1 MLKNYKYLKHKSMIT
16 AKFRTPRLNLL
27 KRKTF
32 FVDQEIVNKVIKS
45 VANVCQVDEKLITK
59 KGRYRPQVLARNM
72 CFYILHVHYKQKSAQ
87 IAPYFNRDRTTV
99 LHGVNTFVNDVEV
112 VPFYMEQYNEVR
124 SKIKI
129 PKLYSDNY

>member
-1 MLKNYKYLKHKSMIT
+1 MTT
-16 AKFRTPRLNLL
+16 ARFRTPRQNLL
-27 KRKTF
+27 KRKTL
-32 FVDQEIVNKVIKS
+32 FVDQTIVDNVIKK
-45 VANVCQVDEKLITK
+45 VAKICDIKPESITK
-59 KGRYRPQVLARNM
+59 KGRNREQVLARNM

-112 VPFYMEQYNEVR
+112 IPFYMEKYTEVR

-129 PKLYSDNY
+129 PKLYSEK